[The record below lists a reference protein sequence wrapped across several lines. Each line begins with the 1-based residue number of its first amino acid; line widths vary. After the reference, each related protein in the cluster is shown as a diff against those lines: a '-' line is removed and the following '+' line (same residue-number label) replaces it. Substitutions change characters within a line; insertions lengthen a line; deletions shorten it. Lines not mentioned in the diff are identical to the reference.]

1 MSDGG
6 KFPVSGMK
14 HNYPQS
20 LLRFFSKTSTPS
32 DLILFSNGD
41 LQIQSDVSEIV
52 NKEQLVITN
61 VRETDFIKFLR
72 PKFKNKPLH
81 NLLAI
86 FSFLLSM
93 PFLVNS
99 PLVIG
104 FLFEDEPLSLFEQ
117 FSIFVA
123 PFAIILLDHL
133 RLKYIQVSQLILTFN
148 DSKTLI
154 FNGDAPESSLFMMS
168 KIFFTIGIIYSCLY
182 FMIWITD
189 QAPLI
194 GDFFGWMIFGLL
206 ILLFLNGVY
215 SLFFKAE
222 SLNPED
228 IDDFILG
235 YQHMYFAMMMVKNT
249 EAFTGTK
256 SEEVTLAINGFGK
269 ELLQYKDN
277 LKNLNTLDEIISA
290 SNPSMGVL
298 AIGISTEIL
307 MRHACETAGITFK
320 PSARPT
326 LDPLIKQYNRE
337 KGIDSKTKSYLE
349 VIKEMRNRAA
359 HDFNID
365 WDEFKMVTQ
374 QFCEVVKWYT
384 EQIDS
389 YQIPSPVTGEIGET
403 EE

>member
-1 MSDGG
+1 MTG
-6 KFPVSGMK
+6 KFPISGME
-14 HNYPQS
+14 HDSPQS
-20 LLRFFSKTSTPS
+20 FVQFFSRTNKPQ
-32 DLILFSNGD
+32 DLILYSNGD
-41 LQIQSDVSEIV
+41 LQVKSDISEILG
-52 NKEQLVITN
+52 NEQLVLTN
-61 VRETDFIKFLR
+61 IRKTDFIKFTR
-72 PKFKNKPLH
+72 PKFLNKPLH
-81 NLLAI
+81 NTLALA
-86 FSFLLSM
+86 SFILSIV
-93 PFLVNS
+93 FLGNS
-99 PLVIG
+99 ELIVD
-104 FLFEDEPLSLFEQ
+104 FLFADLELTIFEQ

-123 PFAIILLDHL
+123 PFLIILLDHL
-133 RLKYIQVSQLILTFN
+133 RLGMIQVSQLILDFK
-148 DSKTLI
+148 DSEKI
-154 FNGDAPESSLFMMS
+154 VFNGDGPDSALFFMS
-168 KIFFTIGIIYSCLY
+168 KMFLFFGLFIPIML
-182 FMIWITD
+182 FLEWIME

-194 GDFFGWMIFGLL
+194 GDFFAYIIGLL
-206 ILLFLNGVY
+206 ILYVFLRGAY
-215 SLFFKAE
+215 SLFFRPD
-222 SLNPED
+222 SVNPED
-228 IDDFILG
+228 TDDFILG

-384 EQIDS
+384 EQVDS